1 MLFKCVAQ
9 ADPSSHVYSR
19 VYCID
24 TLSTLCHLRNGKIA
38 QQCVSQKASLLV
50 VQCGYN
56 KMVIT
61 CLWFI
66 PLWLQEEMLP
76 APPYLLPPPLP
87 GLTQGTYFDNP
98 LHVLHLTPNL
108 QAVALLGGGK
118 LRDAFCARDGGRIG
132 FEAVAIWSGHC
143 RSVLTLLL
151 AKLRVDILFPICLS
165 EEHGSFFGSASGLM
179 WLRRSE
185 KTRGKQKG
193 MEKITKRNRS
203 FSLMEWTHSSFG
215 IRVFL

>member
-19 VYCID
+19 VHCID
-24 TLSTLCHLRNGKIA
+24 TLSTLCYLRNGKIA

-76 APPYLLPPPLP
+76 ALSLPSSSSPAWTDPR
-87 GLTQGTYFDNP
+87 
-98 LHVLHLTPNL
+98 HLFWQPTSCLAPDSKSASSCSAGRR
-108 QAVALLGGGK
+108 QAEGCFL
-118 LRDAFCARDGGRIG
+118 CRDGGRIG

-143 RSVLTLLL
+143 RSVRTLLL